1 MYNTL
6 IDRSRK
12 QKEDDNLKRKR
23 QANFVLLFI
32 GVCMIAYGAF
42 RGEVDTVL
50 AKAVKICM
58 ECVGIG

>member
-1 MYNTL
+1 M
-6 IDRSRK
+6 
-12 QKEDDNLKRKR
+12 KRKR
-23 QANFVLLFI
+23 QAGFVLLFI